1 MIKHFTH
8 PEGKFIIALPVEWQY
23 KNVAVGEKEEPPFSF
38 ELYEET
44 VGCFQISIYHENEKS
59 IPKNLEKQKCN
70 KDNLD
75 FVQKRMDGG
84 GFNMHLFYAVVEDH
98 LFMAKYIYDTKDEK
112 SEKISEEL
120 IKVMKALK
128 TLQLLSSERRA
139 EAIEIDKYEK
149 FMSSLAASFDLLNI
163 AYKNSSEIEIIIIIA
178 NQIDA
183 YLRLAIVMK
192 KQLISNTNEIDI
204 RLLYQEENDKP
215 IFERHIYKLA
225 KELVIINQ
233 DIFNRLEYLY
243 SDRNR
248 MVHRYIISDLKT
260 RDIGELSIE
269 YVLICEEIRLILASI
284 EDDQFDKQ
292 IGIYGGKRNPK
303 DEHSK
308 ESINFLHSQVNDKH
322 LVASLQRKIDLSN
335 NDKLDT

>member
-1 MIKHFTH
+1 M
-8 PEGKFIIALPVEWQY
+8 V
-23 KNVAVGEKEEPPFSF
+23 
-38 ELYEET
+38 
-44 VGCFQISIYHENEKS
+44 
-59 IPKNLEKQKCN
+59 
-70 KDNLD
+70 
-75 FVQKRMDGG
+75 
-84 GFNMHLFYAVVEDH
+84 
-98 LFMAKYIYDTKDEK
+98 
-112 SEKISEEL
+112 
-120 IKVMKALK
+120 KVKKALQ
-128 TLQLLSSERRA
+128 TLQLLSSERKV
-139 EAIEIDKYEK
+139 EAIAIDKYEK
-149 FMSSLAASFDLLNI
+149 FMSSLAASFDLLHI
-163 AYKNSSEIEIIIIIA
+163 AYKNKSEIEIIIITA

-204 RLLYQEENDKP
+204 KLLYQEENDKP

-233 DIFNRLEYLY
+233 DIFDRLEYLY

-284 EDDQFDKQ
+284 EDDQFNKQ

-303 DEHSK
+303 EEHSK

-322 LVASLQRKIDLSN
+322 LVASLQRKIDLSS

>member
-1 MIKHFTH
+1 MIKYFTH
-8 PEGKFIIALPVEWQY
+8 PEGKFIIELPVEWQY
-23 KNVAVGEKEEPPFSF
+23 KNIAVGDKEESPYCF

-44 VGCFQISIYHENEKS
+44 VGCFQISIYSENEKS
-59 IPKNLEKQKCN
+59 ISEKIRKQKYN
-70 KDNLD
+70 KDNLN
-75 FVQKRMDGG
+75 FVQRRMDGG
-84 GFNMHLFYAVVEDH
+84 GFNMHLFYAVVDDH
-98 LFMAKYIYDTKDEK
+98 LFMSKYIYETNNEK
-112 SEKISEEL
+112 SEKILEEL
-120 IKVMKALK
+120 VKVRKALK
-128 TLQLLSSERRA
+128 SLKLLSSEWRE

-163 AYKNSSEIEIIIIIA
+163 AYKNKSEIEIIIILA

-192 KQLISNTNEIDI
+192 KQLMSNTNKIDI

-215 IFERHIYKLA
+215 VFERHIYKQA
-225 KELVIINQ
+225 KELAIINQ
-233 DIFNRLEYLY
+233 DIFDKLEYLY
-243 SDRNR
+243 NDRNK

-284 EDDQFDKQ
+284 EDNQFDKQ

-303 DEHSK
+303 EVHSK

-322 LVASLQRKIDLSN
+322 LVTSLQRKIDFSDN
-335 NDKLDT
+335 NRLDT